1 MKAALISLAFLTVL
15 ISPRLAMACSCGRTP
30 AVCESLA
37 AAEAVFVGTVTRVE
51 NKTVKAPE
59 GQEAIAGQT
68 AYVQVEES
76 FKGAKETA
84 MIFRSY
90 GSSCDAT
97 YKEGQRWLFY
107 AYFNK
112 DDKAWQVYG
121 CDRSTLLDGA
131 ADDLLYLRNLPAS
144 AQKTRISGEVRNSAM
159 KPMMGIKIKVTD
171 GQKVYETFT
180 DKDGVY
186 ELTGLPAGKYSVEAD
201 VPLNMTLRFSIYA
214 GDVDYSDRKS
224 RRLVLKEKSCA
235 GASFYFSENTFVSG
249 KVFGADGRP
258 LKDVCLRLRLKE
270 KPEATEYL
278 GTCTEADGS
287 FKIDQVPL
295 GDYLLIANEEGRIS
309 SSEPFPTL
317 YYPGVLEKEKAT
329 VLTVASGEQRE
340 DVDIHVPSQ
349 RATRTVEGRVLYADG
364 KPAANES
371 VEFKAET
378 PGSNEA
384 ETVNAVTDAE
394 GRFSFPVLEGFK
406 GALRSYKYTYSGE
419 AEKCPQLL
427 KFVKGQGMRSVE
439 LQTNVI
445 KLEMNTDYKDLELKF
460 PFPACPKPKDRQ

>member
-76 FKGAKETA
+76 FKGAKESA

-90 GSSCDAT
+90 GSSCDAR
-97 YKEGQRWLFY
+97 YEEGQRWLFY

-112 DDKAWQVYG
+112 DDKAWQIHG
-121 CDRSTLLDGA
+121 CDRSTLLEGV

-144 AQKTRISGEVRNSAM
+144 A
-159 KPMMGIKIKVTD
+159 
-171 GQKVYETFT
+171 
-180 DKDGVY
+180 
-186 ELTGLPAGKYSVEAD
+186 
-201 VPLNMTLRFSIYA
+201 
-214 GDVDYSDRKS
+214 
-224 RRLVLKEKSCA
+224 
-235 GASFYFSENTFVSG
+235 
-249 KVFGADGRP
+249 
-258 LKDVCLRLRLKE
+258 
-270 KPEATEYL
+270 
-278 GTCTEADGS
+278 
-287 FKIDQVPL
+287 
-295 GDYLLIANEEGRIS
+295 
-309 SSEPFPTL
+309 
-317 YYPGVLEKEKAT
+317 
-329 VLTVASGEQRE
+329 
-340 DVDIHVPSQ
+340 H
-349 RATRTVEGRVLYADG
+349 
-364 KPAANES
+364 
-371 VEFKAET
+371 
-378 PGSNEA
+378 
-384 ETVNAVTDAE
+384 E

-439 LQTNVI
+439 VQTNVI

>member
-144 AQKTRISGEVRNSAM
+144 AQKTRISGEVRNSAS
-159 KPMMGIKIKVTD
+159 KPKKLD
-171 GQKVYETFT
+171 
-180 DKDGVY
+180 
-186 ELTGLPAGKYSVEAD
+186 
-201 VPLNMTLRFSIYA
+201 
-214 GDVDYSDRKS
+214 
-224 RRLVLKEKSCA
+224 
-235 GASFYFSENTFVSG
+235 SF
-249 KVFGADGRP
+249 
-258 LKDVCLRLRLKE
+258 
-270 KPEATEYL
+270 
-278 GTCTEADGS
+278 
-287 FKIDQVPL
+287 
-295 GDYLLIANEEGRIS
+295 AN
-309 SSEPFPTL
+309 
-317 YYPGVLEKEKAT
+317 
-329 VLTVASGEQRE
+329 
-340 DVDIHVPSQ
+340 
-349 RATRTVEGRVLYADG
+349 
-364 KPAANES
+364 
-371 VEFKAET
+371 
-378 PGSNEA
+378 
-384 ETVNAVTDAE
+384 
-394 GRFSFPVLEGFK
+394 
-406 GALRSYKYTYSGE
+406 
-419 AEKCPQLL
+419 
-427 KFVKGQGMRSVE
+427 MRSC
-439 LQTNVI
+439 TNASSR
-445 KLEMNTDYKDLELKF
+445 N
-460 PFPACPKPKDRQ
+460 